1 MSKNDISCQIAYF
14 KEKLAFPQLKTE
26 PQKSSVLNYLVLAR
40 CCGEAGIRTLGRLSP
55 ATVFKTV
62 PLDHSGTSP
71 LSFIASFLLIFIKK
85 ANLFC

>member
-40 CCGEAGIRTLGRLSP
+40 CCGTDGTRTR
-55 ATVFKTV
+55 
-62 PLDHSGTSP
+62 D
-71 LSFIASFLLIFIKK
+71 LLRDRQAF
-85 ANLFC
+85 